1 MVLELWILGELRLKY
16 HRFYLWQE
24 RGRGRKLSLWI
35 CEDCRYLLGVWQ
47 CYIQVALFSRRLRFF
62 FFFSVRGPSF
72 RRELYFWSWFCWP
85 VVISKTALGIYSY
98 FEQRSCPLRML
109 GFWPWAQS
117 VSSLKQTRKL
127 RVQGAMLDSVEVTAF
142 KKSQEVYSQTEILYL
157 LWPWFGSSPDCW
169 SAFYGH
175 LRSRIVSLFSSFPF
189 HVVC

>member
-1 MVLELWILGELRLKY
+1 MAGEGTREEAVSMDMWGLQILVGSVTVLYSGGLV
-16 HRFYLWQE
+16 FQE
-24 RGRGRKLSLWI
+24 A
-35 CEDCRYLLGVWQ
+35 EV
-47 CYIQVALFSRRLRFF
+47 F

-127 RVQGAMLDSVEVTAF
+127 RVQGAMLDSVEVTTF
-142 KKSQEVYSQTEILYL
+142 KKSQEVYSQTEILYF